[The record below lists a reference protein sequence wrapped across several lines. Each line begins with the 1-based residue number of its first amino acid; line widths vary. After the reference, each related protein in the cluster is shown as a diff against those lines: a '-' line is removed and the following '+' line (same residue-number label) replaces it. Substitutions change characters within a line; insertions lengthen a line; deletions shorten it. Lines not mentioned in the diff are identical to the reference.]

1 MPSRSMTGFGSGRAS
16 VGTEEISVEL
26 KAVNH
31 KFCEVKVRL
40 PRELSSLE
48 PVAAKQVK
56 DRVARGAI
64 DVTLRRA
71 SSTQSG
77 DVPKVDLA
85 LAKHY
90 RAALSE
96 IAKATGVPDQPE
108 LRDIALQAGVLRLEE
123 PAVDLDSAQKALHT
137 ALAQALDGL
146 SAMRAHEGDAI
157 AADLHSRLAKLRAL
171 VAQLELLAPRAVDE
185 YKTRLNK
192 RIAELSGGLQLEPA
206 RLVQEVALFADR
218 TDVAEELTRLAAHF
232 TQFDA
237 LLKGDEPA
245 GRKLDFLVQEMH
257 REVNTTGSKSQHP
270 EISSRVVE
278 LKSELER
285 LREQVQN
292 VE

>member
-1 MPSRSMTGFGSGRAS
+1 MPKSMTGFGSGRAS
-16 VGTEEISVEL
+16 VGPEELSVEL

-31 KFCEVKVRL
+31 KFCEVKVRT
-40 PRELSSLE
+40 PRELASLE
-48 PVAAKQVK
+48 PLAVKQVK
-56 DRVARGAI
+56 DRIARGAI
-64 DVTLRRA
+64 EVTLRRA
-71 SSTQSG
+71 SATLGG

-85 LAKHY
+85 LARHY
-90 RAALSE
+90 RAALAE
-96 IAKATGVPDQPE
+96 IARATGVPDQPE

-123 PAVDLDSAQKALHT
+123 AQVDLESAGRALT
-137 ALAQALDGL
+137 QALEQALDGL
-146 SAMRAHEGDAI
+146 TAMRVHEGLAI
-157 AADLHSRLAKLRAL
+157 ATDLTTRLAKLRAV
-171 VAQLELLAPRAVDE
+171 VAQLELLAPQAVGE
-185 YKTRLNK
+185 YKARLEK
-192 RIAELSGGLQLEPA
+192 RIAELSGGHPLEPA
-206 RLVQEVALFADR
+206 RLAQEVALFADR

-232 TQFDA
+232 KQFDE
-237 LLKGDEPA
+237 LLHAKEPS